1 MNEFYRVGKQTNIHK
16 CHKMKDEPRKAKA
29 IRVYSVSRNL
39 AGAGDSLQWNLQI
52 FAPEGIDDMVA
63 TATLTR
69 DDIADLHTHL
79 GAILRESNPDYKE
92 NN

>member
-39 AGAGDSLQWNLQI
+39 QWNLQI
-52 FAPEGIDDMVA
+52 FAPEGKDDMVA

-79 GAILRESNPDYKE
+79 GALLAESMIR
-92 NN
+92 

>member
-16 CHKMKDEPRKAKA
+16 CLKAKDEPRKAKA
-29 IRVYSVSRNL
+29 IRVYSVSWN
-39 AGAGDSLQWNLQI
+39 LQWNLQI
-52 FAPEGIDDMVA
+52 FAPEGIGPGGYREGKHDMVA

-79 GAILRESNPDYKE
+79 GAILAESMIQ
-92 NN
+92 

>member
-29 IRVYSVSRNL
+29 IRVYSVSKLSPAPARNH
-39 AGAGDSLQWNLQI
+39 QWNLQI

-79 GAILRESNPDYKE
+79 GAILAESMIR
-92 NN
+92 

>member
-29 IRVYSVSRNL
+29 IRVYSVSQVAAAVAERNL
-39 AGAGDSLQWNLQI
+39 PLQWNLQI
-52 FAPEGIDDMVA
+52 FAPEGKDDMVA

-79 GAILRESNPDYKE
+79 GLILKE